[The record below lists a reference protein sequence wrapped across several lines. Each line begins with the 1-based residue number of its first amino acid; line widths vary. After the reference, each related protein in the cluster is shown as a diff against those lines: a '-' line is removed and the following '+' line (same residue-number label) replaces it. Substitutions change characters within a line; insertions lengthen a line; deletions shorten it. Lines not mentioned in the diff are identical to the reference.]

1 MVPFLKALPVLAVCL
16 ALGACSSLK
25 PQPLDRSAVD
35 TTTRADRAAL
45 QQDVVPVSGP
55 MTLEAAIARAIKY
68 NADRRVRRMEEAV
81 ALGGL
86 DVANADL
93 LPKLVAS
100 AGYRDRNNDLLT
112 LSKDLSTGNIIGG
125 QTISSS
131 REATQL
137 DLSFSWS
144 LLDFGQSYYAAQ
156 QSADRYLIA
165 TERSRRALQIL
176 VQDVRTVFWRVA
188 AAQKL
193 GAELASATEAAE
205 KALEDARRI
214 EAEGLR
220 SPLEPLRYQ
229 RQLLENLRLLEL
241 VDQELSSARIELAQL
256 VNAPRGQP
264 IDIVEPAASL
274 SPAWLKQPV
283 EQLEE
288 YALAQ
293 NAELRES
300 LYNVR
305 IARLE
310 TRRAM
315 LRVFPGLSFNYAV
328 RNSNDQYLIHQS
340 WNETGLQL
348 SFNLLGMLSAIPQKK
363 MAEAGVVLADQKR
376 MTTQMAVLSQL
387 HIARLQYGNA
397 IRQYERADAIAQ
409 VDSRIAKHVTNQ
421 EAAARQTQL
430 EKVAQQTAAI
440 LSQLRRYQALSNA
453 QAAGSKLQATL
464 GMEPPLKAPEAMTLP
479 ALTAAVATSLKAW
492 DQGALPGDAGDPT
505 TPPTQDAL

>member
-241 VDQELSSARIELAQL
+241 VDQELSSARIELA
-256 VNAPRGQP
+256 
-264 IDIVEPAASL
+264 
-274 SPAWLKQPV
+274 
-283 EQLEE
+283 
-288 YALAQ
+288 
-293 NAELRES
+293 
-300 LYNVR
+300 
-305 IARLE
+305 
-310 TRRAM
+310 
-315 LRVFPGLSFNYAV
+315 
-328 RNSNDQYLIHQS
+328 
-340 WNETGLQL
+340 
-348 SFNLLGMLSAIPQKK
+348 
-363 MAEAGVVLADQKR
+363 
-376 MTTQMAVLSQL
+376 
-387 HIARLQYGNA
+387 
-397 IRQYERADAIAQ
+397 
-409 VDSRIAKHVTNQ
+409 
-421 EAAARQTQL
+421 
-430 EKVAQQTAAI
+430 
-440 LSQLRRYQALSNA
+440 
-453 QAAGSKLQATL
+453 
-464 GMEPPLKAPEAMTLP
+464 
-479 ALTAAVATSLKAW
+479 
-492 DQGALPGDAGDPT
+492 
-505 TPPTQDAL
+505 